1 MHWSAMGKIY
11 VCLKKFYTRFN
22 RFNIKQSIALT
33 NKNYASLDSPAHKE
47 YDNLCLVIIE

>member
-1 MHWSAMGKIY
+1 MRASKNFTHVLIALISNK
-11 VCLKKFYTRFN
+11 
-22 RFNIKQSIALT
+22 SIALT